1 MVKNI
6 RLANIFAYN
15 SHVGHVTCSQIFKED
30 FLKSIFGEE
39 LEGEKTILD
48 CGCGNGALL
57 LSLGCNKVGLDISLT
72 NIKEA
77 KSFMHGGY
85 FAVGD
90 AEYLPFKDNS
100 FEGVILNMILHHL
113 SDYKNCIKSVKRV
126 LKAGGK
132 AYLFEGN
139 SLGLIPVKPLL
150 ILRDLWLKLN
160 GRYPTHELYAGRL
173 SLLKIKKLFLD
184 SGFDIYRLF
193 GGEIFVAELRRA
205 LEHRRLFLFLVP
217 VLNQIEYRLNKVMP
231 IIFRTYYGLVA
242 IKK

>member
-1 MVKNI
+1 MIKNI
-6 RLANIFAYN
+6 RLANILTYD
-15 SHVGHVTCSQIFKED
+15 SRKGRITCSQIFKED
-30 FLKSIFGEE
+30 FLKSIFNERV
-39 LEGEKTILD
+39 EKSEMILD
-48 CGCGNGALL
+48 CGCGNAALL
-57 LSLGCNKVGLDISLT
+57 LSLGCKKIGLDISLS

-77 KSFMHGGY
+77 KNFMRGGY

-126 LKAGGK
+126 LKTGGK

-139 SLGLIPVKPLL
+139 SLGLIPIKPLL
-150 ILRDLWLKLN
+150 VLRDFWLKLN

-173 SLLKIKKLFLD
+173 SLLKIKKLFLN

-193 GGEIFVAELRRA
+193 GGETFIAELRRA
-205 LEHRRLFLFLVP
+205 LENRRLFLFLVP
-217 VLNQIEYRLNKVMP
+217 VLSRIECRLNKVAP
-231 IIFRTYYGLVA
+231 LIFRTYYGLIA